1 MNYTACGGR
10 GIFRR
15 ASIAAGIFTLELGA
29 MAAGQMV
36 PAVLPTPAETAAA
49 GPVPYP
55 VAGPDAG
62 AAAVTAEWAASAGR
76 DALRAGLP
84 DLAQGLF
91 RQALA
96 TPGIDA
102 GTRDALNLDLATA
115 WLALDQVG
123 NATAALAAVGA
134 KDSGPYA
141 LRAALLAARS
151 ERWPE
156 AAALLARVSAG
167 GLPAADR
174 SWYYL
179 VQALLAEQ
187 AKDAAAAQAAWQ
199 QAGDAAAT
207 PLQKAQFEAAQW
219 RSQMMLTGEATPELE
234 ATLAQQAKDFKNQ
247 AVGVEFAKEDAI
259 VLDKLGQQ
267 AAALGQQATALAQH
281 NAAVAVVTKLLDEMP
296 DEDSDSKDSV
306 RLLLA
311 LLDPDSAQNQSQL
324 EAVLNRQH
332 VALSQE
338 ELLTQEIALALLE
351 QSLDQNPQGL
361 QVVLGNLTTSQ
372 PNHPLLDR
380 IYLLRA
386 QVALNQGNLTDA
398 QDSAQKLLDQFPGSP
413 EHQDAWRLQAE
424 IAWHS
429 DPPRYRDAANYL
441 HLLWMELPDGP
452 ERTRLA
458 GLLAD
463 SYYLSG
469 DYPEAAES
477 YTALLGAPNP
487 SGVRGALLL
496 RAVQSDILAGQL
508 DAALRLEETA
518 AGGIAPLD
526 RWPAEWNLL
535 SALRENGREA
545 DAFKHL
551 DQLLALDK
559 TTPALPEELRLR
571 LRWMAA
577 RLAVDV
583 ADPSATDRAKALQAE
598 VEAVPAEGAP
608 GVDQA
613 LRDQLDAEA
622 LLLLGQAAY
631 LPGQTADHEQIFLN
645 LQKEFPNSDEAIY
658 SMYFEALELAKAG
671 QTADAQNLMNDL
683 VAEYPQSEY
692 APLALY
698 ESALYAEARGPQGP
712 LLASQ
717 PGGVADQY
725 QDALA
730 TLAAFVKKY
739 PDHPLLFQVRLRQ
752 GDLERKNNNFLAALT
767 IYNLLLHD
775 QPNNPDAPRAEL
787 DKADCLVVLSSQD
800 PAYRDEAE
808 SVLEHLL
815 SLESLPV
822 DARVEAGFKLGD
834 MLARSQ
840 SPDDAAQAYYR
851 VISQFLNNATLANE
865 LGPQGRYWMAKCLFE
880 LANLYEQKNQ
890 FETARQLYQ
899 QVLDH
904 DLPGQALA
912 AARMSIRPTPASP
925 ATPAS

>member
-1 MNYTACGGR
+1 MNHTAAGG
-10 GIFRR
+10 GWIIRR
-15 ASIAAGIFTLELGA
+15 ASIAAGIFALGLGA
-29 MAAGQMV
+29 VAAGQVV
-36 PAVLPTPAETAAA
+36 PAVMPAPAETAAA
-49 GPVPYP
+49 GPAPFP
-55 VAGPDAG
+55 LASPDSG
-62 AAAVTAEWAASAGR
+62 AAAVSAEWAASAGR

-134 KDSGPYA
+134 KDSGSYA

-151 ERWPE
+151 EHWAE
-156 AAALLARVSAG
+156 AATQLAKVSPS

-174 SWYYL
+174 PWYYL

-187 AKDAAAAQAAWQ
+187 AKDALATQAAWQ
-199 QAGDAAAT
+199 QAVKAAAT

-219 RSQMMLTGEATPELE
+219 RSQLMLTGEATPERE
-234 ATLAQQAKDFKNQ
+234 ATLAQQAKEFVNQ
-247 AVGVEFAKEDAI
+247 PAGVEFAKEDAI
-259 VLDKLGQQ
+259 VLYKLNRP
-267 AAALGQQATALAQH
+267 ADAINVATQ
-281 NAAVAVVTKLLDEMP
+281 LLDNPALDEAP
-296 DEDSDSKDSV
+296 DAMDSV

-311 LLDPDSAQNQSQL
+311 LLDPLSSQNQPRL

-332 VALSQE
+332 EVLTQE
-338 ELLTQEIALALLE
+338 GLLTQEIALALLE
-351 QSLDQNPQGL
+351 QSLDQNPPGL
-361 QVVLGNLTTSQ
+361 QGVLDDLKDLIKSQ

-380 IYLLRA
+380 IYLLQA
-386 QVALNQGNLTDA
+386 QVALNQGNLTYA
-398 QDSAQKLLDQFPGSP
+398 QDSAQKMLDQFPGSP
-413 EHQDAWRLQAE
+413 EHQDAWRLLAN

-429 DPPRYRDAANYL
+429 DPPRYRDAANWL

-452 ERTRLA
+452 ERTHLA

-487 SGVRGALLL
+487 PAARGALLL

-518 AGGIAPLD
+518 AGDITPLE

-559 TTPALPEELRLR
+559 TAPALPTELRLR

-583 ADPSATDRAKALQAE
+583 AGPLATDRAKALQAE
-598 VEAVPAEGAP
+598 VAAVPAEGAP
-608 GVDQA
+608 GVDPA
-613 LRDQLDAEA
+613 LRDRLEAEA

-631 LPGQTADHEQIFLN
+631 APGPTPDYFVQLRKDF
-645 LQKEFPNSDEAIY
+645 KDSDEAIY
-658 SMYFEALELAKAG
+658 SMYFEALELAAAG
-671 QTADAQNLMNDL
+671 QTADAEKLMNDL
-683 VAEYPQSEY
+683 VAGYPQSAY

-698 ESALYAEARGPQGP
+698 EAALYAEARGPQGS

-717 PGGVADQY
+717 TGVVVDRY

-730 TLAAFVKKY
+730 KLAEFANDY

-752 GDLERKNNNFLAALT
+752 GDLERKNNNFLAALR

-775 QPNNPDAPRAEL
+775 QPDNPDAPRAEL
-787 DKADCLVVLSSQD
+787 DKADCLVELSQD
-800 PAYRDEAE
+800 PVYRDEAE

-815 SLESLPV
+815 SRQSLPV
-822 DARVEAGFKLGD
+822 DARVEAGFKLGS
-834 MLARSQ
+834 MLTRNQ

-851 VISQFLNNATLANE
+851 VISEFLNNATLASE
-865 LGPQGRYWMAKCLFE
+865 LGPQGRYWMARCLFE

-890 FETARQLYQ
+890 FATAQQLYQ

-904 DLPGQALA
+904 GLPGQALA
-912 AARMSIRPTPASP
+912 AARMKPRPAPVQTTAP
-925 ATPAS
+925 ATAPAA